1 MAEVR
6 GRNLLEDTYIFVV
19 ARNVTYIIYIYI
31 ELYITYIFIVDNVDV
46 LLTSLLLRGIF
57 LIWRI
62 RRAKHSFFG
71 LYLENHAI
79 Y

>member
-31 ELYITYIFIVDNVDV
+31 ELYITYIFIVDNV
-46 LLTSLLLRGIF
+46 TYIF
-57 LIWRI
+57 VVARNIPDM
-62 RRAKHSFFG
+62 
-71 LYLENHAI
+71 ENPKS
-79 Y
+79 